1 MGTDRMRNA
10 NGFTLI
16 EVLAAMVI
24 LAVGLLA
31 LESLGIGAASAVRR
45 ADVKT
50 TYTAVATDEME
61 QAINELHRTP
71 AIVQNRTRTTD
82 TGARV
87 YRTVTTAAVA
97 GTTYNL
103 YTVQVRVL
111 PPATPTG
118 AIKSMDSVNVV
129 SNVVR

>member
-1 MGTDRMRNA
+1 MGTDRMRKQD
-10 NGFTLI
+10 GFTLI

-71 AIVQNRTRTTD
+71 VIAQNRTRTTT

-87 YRTVTTAAVA
+87 YRTIVTTAVT
-97 GTTYNL
+97 GTGYNL
-103 YTVQVRVL
+103 YTVNVRVL
-111 PPATPTG
+111 PPASPTG

>member
-1 MGTDRMRNA
+1 MGTDRMRNP

-61 QAINELHRTP
+61 QAINELHRNP
-71 AIVQNRTRTTD
+71 AIVQDRNRTTD

-87 YRTVTTAAVA
+87 YRTITTAQVT
-97 GTTYNL
+97 GTAYNL
-103 YTVQVRVL
+103 YTVRVRVL
-111 PPATPTG
+111 PPSNPTG
-118 AIKSMDSVNVV
+118 ALRSMDSVNVV

>member
-1 MGTDRMRNA
+1 
-10 NGFTLI
+10 
-16 EVLAAMVI
+16 VLAAMVI

-50 TYTAVATDEME
+50 TYTAMATDEME

-71 AIVQNRTRTTD
+71 AVVQNSTRTTD

-87 YRTVTTAAVA
+87 VRTIVTAPVA

-103 YTVQVRVL
+103 YTVRVRVL
-111 PPATPTG
+111 PPVTPTG
-118 AIKSMDSVNVV
+118 AIRSMDSVNVV

>member
-1 MGTDRMRNA
+1 MRNQD
-10 NGFTLI
+10 GFTLI

-61 QAINELHRTP
+61 QAINELRRTP
-71 AIVQNRTRTTD
+71 AVVSDRTRTTD

-87 YRTVTTAAVA
+87 YRTITTAQV
-97 GTTYNL
+97 GTTAYKL
-103 YTVQVRVL
+103 YTVRVRVL
-111 PPATPTG
+111 PPTSPTG
-118 AIKSMDSVNVV
+118 AIQSMDSVNVV